1 MGAQPAAE
9 MIAFR
14 IGELQGLSRWRAR
27 VHRVG
32 LHETLMERAME
43 HAGMLLVQ
51 VECLLRTISDTA
63 GEVSV
68 LCSFVHYCPH
78 FLPYVLAICLHY
90 MTGFF
95 KSGVRQKLVF
105 SIVAFGLYTHHA
117 WTAKEGSVNRT
128 QNYCY

>member
-1 MGAQPAAE
+1 LKRLAKSIDTAGRELLGLIAQHLQPAAE

-63 GEVSV
+63 GEFR
-68 LCSFVHYCPH
+68 LFFVWLTKSLRQLSNDVVPSSNQLPVINRFPLT
-78 FLPYVLAICLHY
+78 FLPA
-90 MTGFF
+90 
-95 KSGVRQKLVF
+95 
-105 SIVAFGLYTHHA
+105 
-117 WTAKEGSVNRT
+117 
-128 QNYCY
+128 